1 MNKRLAAGAL
11 AAVSTASVL
20 GVVGASPAS
29 AATPCGTYPPGL
41 QYSLVRAP
49 GSSSVAQGAIVS
61 LRGTLRRGGQACVG
75 FNVGLYTKPF
85 DVKPYRLKGSAQTS
99 TTGSVRPVLIVDKTV
114 RYFFNLNLGGGNNVQ
129 SGISQFVVRR

>member
-29 AATPCGTYPPGL
+29 AGQPCGTYPPGNAYGL
-41 QYSLVRAP
+41 TRAP
-49 GSSSVAQGAIVS
+49 GSASVKRGAAVS
-61 LRGTLRRGGQACVG
+61 LRGTLRRVGQPSVG
-75 FNVGLYTKPF
+75 YPIGLYVKPF

-114 RYFFNLNLGGGNNVQ
+114 RYFFNLNLGGGRNVQ

>member
-20 GVVGASPAS
+20 GVVGAQPAA

-41 QYSLVRAP
+41 AYALVRAP
-49 GSSSVAQGAIVS
+49 GSSTVARGAIVS

-75 FNVGLYTKPF
+75 FPIGLYTKPF
-85 DVKPYRLKGSAQTS
+85 DRADYRLKGSAQS
-99 TTGSVRPVLIVDKTV
+99 NSTGSVRPTLVVDKTV
-114 RYFFNLNLGGGNNVQ
+114 RYFFNVNLGGGKNVK
-129 SGISQFVVRR
+129 SGISEFIVRR